1 MKCELCPRKCGVNR
15 EENAGF
21 CGVKTL
27 KVARV
32 MLHMWEEPIIS
43 VGKGSGAIFFS
54 GCNLKCLYCQN
65 FEISHQAKGNE
76 ISPKCLAEIFK
87 DLERRGAANINL
99 VTPTHFAYEI
109 VEALEIYRPK
119 IPIVWNT
126 SGYEEVETIKKISK
140 YVDVYLTDLKY
151 FSSELSKNFSNA
163 ENYFEK
169 ASKAILEMR
178 KAQPKDVVENGVM
191 KKGLIVRHLVL
202 PGCVKDSI
210 KVLDWI
216 KENLGSETYLSL
228 MNQYTP
234 CYKASENELL
244 KRKTKPLEYK
254 VAQAHALKLGF
265 ENGFFQEPQSAS
277 KKYIPKF

>member
-76 ISPKCLAEIFK
+76 ISPNGLAEIFK
-87 DLERRGAANINL
+87 ALERQGAANINL
-99 VTPTHFAYEI
+99 VTPTHFADGI

-126 SGYEEVETIKKISK
+126 SGYEEVETIKKIAK

-178 KAQPKDVVENGVM
+178 KAQPKDVVGNGVM

-244 KRKTKPLEYK
+244 KRKIKPLEYK

>member
-76 ISPKCLAEIFK
+76 ISPKGLAEIFK

-178 KAQPKDVVENGVM
+178 KAQPKDVVENVVM

-234 CYKASENELL
+234 CYKASENKLL
-244 KRKTKPLEYK
+244 KRKIKPLEYK
-254 VAQAHALKLGF
+254 AAQAHALKLGF
-265 ENGFFQEPQSAS
+265 ENEIGRAHV
-277 KKYIPKF
+277 

>member
-1 MKCELCPRKCGVNR
+1 MKCELCPRKCGVKR

-76 ISPKCLAEIFK
+76 ISPKDLAEIFK

-244 KRKTKPLEYK
+244 KRKIKPLEYK

>member
-1 MKCELCPRKCGVNR
+1 MKCELCPRKCGINR

-32 MLHMWEEPIIS
+32 MLHLWEEPIIS
-43 VGKGSGAIFFS
+43 AGKGSGAIFFS
-54 GCNLKCLYCQN
+54 GCNLKFLYCQN

-76 ISPKCLAEIFK
+76 ISPKDLAEIFK
-87 DLERRGAANINL
+87 DLEKQGAANINL
-99 VTPTHFAYEI
+99 VTPTHFADGI

-191 KKGLIVRHLVL
+191 KKGLIVRH
-202 PGCVKDSI
+202 
-210 KVLDWI
+210 
-216 KENLGSETYLSL
+216 
-228 MNQYTP
+228 
-234 CYKASENELL
+234 
-244 KRKTKPLEYK
+244 
-254 VAQAHALKLGF
+254 
-265 ENGFFQEPQSAS
+265 
-277 KKYIPKF
+277 

>member
-76 ISPKCLAEIFK
+76 ISPKDLAEIFK
-87 DLERRGAANINL
+87 DLEKRGAANINL
-99 VTPTHFAYEI
+99 VTPTHFANEI
-109 VEALEIYRPK
+109 IEALEIYRPK

-216 KENLGSETYLSL
+216 KENLGNETYLSL

-244 KRKTKPLEYK
+244 KRKIKPLEYK
-254 VAQAHALKLGF
+254 AAQAHALKLGF
-265 ENGFFQEPQSAS
+265 ENGFFQESQSAS

>member
-76 ISPKCLAEIFK
+76 ISPNGLAEIFK

-99 VTPTHFAYEI
+99 VTPTHFADGI

-216 KENLGSETYLSL
+216 NENLGSETYLSL

-244 KRKTKPLEYK
+244 KRKIKPLEYK
-254 VAQAHALKLGF
+254 VAQAHVLKLGF

>member
-76 ISPKCLAEIFK
+76 ISPKGLAEIFK

-99 VTPTHFAYEI
+99 VTPTHFANEI
-109 VEALEIYRPK
+109 IEALEIYRPK

-234 CYKASENELL
+234 CYKASGNELL
-244 KRKTKPLEYK
+244 KRKIKPLEYK

>member
-76 ISPKCLAEIFK
+76 ISPKGLAEIFK
-87 DLERRGAANINL
+87 DLEKRGAANINL

-126 SGYEEVETIKKISK
+126 SGYEEVETIKKIAK

>member
-76 ISPKCLAEIFK
+76 ISPKDLAEIFK

-178 KAQPKDVVENGVM
+178 KAQPKDVVENRIM

-244 KRKTKPLEYK
+244 KRKIKPLEYK

>member
-76 ISPKCLAEIFK
+76 ISPKDLAEIFK
-87 DLERRGAANINL
+87 DLEKRGAANINL
-99 VTPTHFAYEI
+99 VTPTHFANEI

-244 KRKTKPLEYK
+244 KRKIKPLEYK
-254 VAQAHALKLGF
+254 AAQVHALKLGF

>member
-1 MKCELCPRKCGVNR
+1 MKCELCPRKCGVKR

-76 ISPKCLAEIFK
+76 ISPNDLAEIFK
-87 DLERRGAANINL
+87 DLEKRGAANINL

-244 KRKTKPLEYK
+244 KRKIKPLEYK